1 MYTREPNLQLH
12 IKKYNNVIIIEIN
25 IINKYVQ
32 NKINICKLNKQL
44 QLSNANLIILC
55 LHISN
60 FFLCN

>member
-32 NKINICKLNKQL
+32 NNKYM
-44 QLSNANLIILC
+44 
-55 LHISN
+55 
-60 FFLCN
+60 